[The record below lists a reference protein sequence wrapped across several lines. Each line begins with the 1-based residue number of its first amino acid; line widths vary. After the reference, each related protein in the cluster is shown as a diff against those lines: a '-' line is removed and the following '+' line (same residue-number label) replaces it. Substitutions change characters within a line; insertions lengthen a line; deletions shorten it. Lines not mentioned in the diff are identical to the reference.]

1 MISAVS
7 GASRSGVYHGV
18 LISTILSIFSL
29 LVLKPRNANQYDIC
43 AIVKASALF

>member
-18 LISTILSIFSL
+18 LVSTIITIFSI
-29 LVLKPRNANQYDIC
+29 LVLKPRNTNQYDIC
-43 AIVKASALF
+43 VIVKGSALF